1 MSRSGAPPGPPE
13 TGEPSG
19 EDDDY
24 KVGYGKPPRGSRFGS
39 GNTMGKGRRKGS
51 KNLGTIYNQIAG
63 TKVATQINGKT
74 RKVAKRELAMHQL
87 VNAAAKGDFK
97 SVVKMLELE
106 QRYGPR
112 EDGAGLTADEQRRD
126 ADALRDF
133 LQLRGDLQVKV
144 NRDDTE

>member
-112 EDGAGLTADEQRRD
+112 EDGAGLTADEQCRD

-144 NRDDTE
+144 DRDDTE